1 MPKTSTLVQRCKQ
14 PVGKMLMTMKN
25 IMVLTMIQTLA
36 QVQAASPPG
45 SGQGGEKGAA
55 AVGGKIG
62 KLEQNNDDDDGDDNI
77 LSNKPSKGSLTSKL
91 AEISYLPKLAKYQ
104 GSTNSRE

>member
-1 MPKTSTLVQRCKQ
+1 MQAACGHDADDNEEYYGADYDSK
-14 PVGKMLMTMKN
+14 
-25 IMVLTMIQTLA
+25 TLA

-62 KLEQNNDDDDGDDNI
+62 KLEQKDDDDDGDDNI